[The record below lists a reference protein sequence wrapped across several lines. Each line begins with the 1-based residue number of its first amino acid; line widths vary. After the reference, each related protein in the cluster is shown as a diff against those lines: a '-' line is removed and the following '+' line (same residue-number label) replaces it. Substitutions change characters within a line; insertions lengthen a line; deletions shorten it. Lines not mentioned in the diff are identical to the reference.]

1 MLINFDDQ
9 YKKLNDIRTGKLK
22 EAPKIGIEEID
33 SVIRFKK
40 NLTCFAGHAN
50 VGKTSIII
58 YLMLLFALKHKV
70 KFLIFSSEN
79 DPSTIIRRIIEFKA
93 QKPINKLSKEELDK
107 HTEFVYEHFKLID
120 CEQNYDYLD
129 LLSLCEVVMPQYDF
143 DCLIIDPINS
153 LRKNKSMMKY
163 SNAFEYTYE
172 MMTDFRIFVKKYEK
186 ALWLIMHSVT
196 SAFRAKYPSN
206 HEYAGHPLP
215 VAMSEVEGGNVF
227 ANRCDDFYSIARLT
241 QHESRWIYTELHC
254 KKIKDHDLG
263 CKPTPFDSPLIL
275 ESIKNNVGYKL
286 GDKDIVRPNI
296 IQQMQLPF

>member
-50 VGKTSIII
+50 VGKTSMII

-186 ALWLIMHSVT
+186 AIWLIMHSVT

>member
-50 VGKTSIII
+50 VGKTSMII

-286 GDKDIVRPNI
+286 GDRDIVRPNI

>member
-79 DPSTIIRRIIEFKA
+79 DPSTIIRQIIEFKA

-206 HEYAGHPLP
+206 HEYAGHPIPL
-215 VAMSEVEGGNVF
+215 AMSDVEQGNVF
-227 ANRCDDFYSIARLT
+227 GNRTDDFYSIHRLT

>member
-50 VGKTSIII
+50 VGKTSMII